1 MWSVYPMKS
10 GFALPLAALCAALFS
25 IVPLL
30 AETPADVF
38 LQVNKDLNEYKAIET
53 IYEVKEGVEPFAVK
67 SWFEDG
73 TFRRVKAS
81 QTGDGGMLTRDFYYD
96 GEGRLRFALVTL
108 SGDEKEN
115 PKPPVEER
123 FDFEEDKLV
132 RYLGPSKKPV
142 AKEEKSFVEME
153 TALVSMSA
161 DLKERIEG
169 STAYVGMVGGA
180 DDPDHPK
187 APAGTVFGVGYSDG
201 TFSEVEKGDYYHLDL
216 QEADGEIATFFV
228 IKTDAS
234 VEPFINDPAKSK
246 GTKIRVHW
254 TERMQEIPEAGGA
267 TRLKV
272 CDRIELLK

>member
-1 MWSVYPMKS
+1 MKP
-10 GFALPLAALCAALFS
+10 GLALPLAALCSALFS
-25 IVPLL
+25 IVPLC
-30 AETPADVF
+30 AQTPADVY

-67 SWFEDG
+67 SWFQDG
-73 TFRRVKAS
+73 TFRRIKAS
-81 QTGDGGMLTRDFYYD
+81 QSGDGGVLTRDFYYN
-96 GEGRLRFALVTL
+96 GEGQLRFALVTL
-108 SGDEKEN
+108 SSDEKEN

-123 FDFEEDKLV
+123 FDFEQGKLV
-132 RYLGPSKKPV
+132 RYMGPSKKEV
-142 AKEEKSFVEME
+142 SKEDKAFVEME

-180 DDPDHPK
+180 DEPDHAK
-187 APAGTVFGVGYSDG
+187 APAGTVFGAGYSDG

-216 QEADGEIATFFV
+216 VEADGDIATFFV
-228 IKTDAS
+228 IKADAS
-234 VEPFINDPAKSK
+234 VEPFINDPVKSK

-272 CDRIELLK
+272 CDRIEVIK

>member
-1 MWSVYPMKS
+1 MKP
-10 GFALPLAALCAALFS
+10 GFALPLAALFAGLFS
-25 IVPLL
+25 IAPLR
-30 AETPADVF
+30 AEAPADVY
-38 LQVNKDLNEYKAIET
+38 LQVNKDLNDYKAIET
-53 IYEVKEGVEPFAVK
+53 IYEVKEGIQPFNVK
-67 SWFEDG
+67 SWFQGE
-73 TFRRVKAS
+73 TFRRIKAS
-81 QTGDGGMLTRDFYYD
+81 QTGDGGVLTRDFYYD
-96 GEGRLRFALVTL
+96 GKGELRFALVTL
-108 SGDEKEN
+108 SSDEKEN

-123 FDFEEDKLV
+123 FDFEAGKLV
-132 RYLGPSKKPV
+132 RYLGPSKRVVP
-142 AKEEKSFVEME
+142 KEDKSFAEME

-187 APAGTVFGVGYSDG
+187 AAAGTVFGAGYSDG

-216 QEADGEIATFFV
+216 EEADGEIATFFV
-228 IKTDAS
+228 VKADAS
-234 VEPFINDPAKSK
+234 VEPFINDPVKSK

-272 CDRIELLK
+272 CDRIEVLK